1 LHACV
6 TVTPVGQYAK
16 INGIEK
22 TLMTSILLQDPTV
35 ALALGAADPEERFTI
50 TGVDW
55 SQYEHLLV
63 KLGDRVQ
70 YRVTYLEG
78 MLEIMSPSREHEL
91 QKKNI
96 SRLLEAYFEETRT
109 RFWGL
114 GSTTFR
120 RQAQQGGTEPDEC
133 YCIGE
138 EKALP
143 DLAIEIVLTSG
154 GIDKLEVYR
163 RLAVREV
170 WFWQNQQFGVYYLHD
185 EQYTRQPNSVLLP
198 NLDLMMLAEYAV
210 KSDPLAALLEY
221 RARLRQHV

>member
-1 LHACV
+1 
-6 TVTPVGQYAK
+6 
-16 INGIEK
+16 
-22 TLMTSILLQDPTV
+22 MLLRDKTV
-35 ALALGAADPEERFTI
+35 ALALGAEDPEERFIT

-55 SQYEHLLV
+55 QQYEGLLAT
-63 KLGDRVQ
+63 LGDSTR

-78 MLEIMSPSREHEL
+78 ALEIMSPSRRHEL

-120 RQAQQGGTEPDEC
+120 RQERQGGTEPDEC
-133 YCIGE
+133 YCLGE

-154 GIDKLEVYR
+154 GIAKLEVYK
-163 RLAVREV
+163 RLRIQEV
-170 WFWQNQQFGVYYLHD
+170 WFWQNAQFTVYHLRH
-185 EQYTRQPNSVLLP
+185 EQYEIVPKSALLP
-198 NLDLMMLAEYAV
+198 HLDLAVLAEYAV
-210 KSDPLAALLEY
+210 QSDPLAALLGY
-221 RARLRQHV
+221 RQRIRQG

>member
-1 LHACV
+1 
-6 TVTPVGQYAK
+6 
-16 INGIEK
+16 
-22 TLMTSILLQDPTV
+22 MTSILLQDPTV
-35 ALALGAADPEERFTI
+35 ALALGAEDPEERFTI

-55 SQYEHLLV
+55 SQYENLLV
-63 KLGDRVQ
+63 KLGDRVR
-70 YRVTYLEG
+70 YRITYLEG

-96 SRLLEAYFEETRT
+96 SRLLEAYFEKTRT

-120 RQAQQGGTEPDEC
+120 RQARQGGTEPDEC

-138 EKALP
+138 EKAFP
-143 DLAIEIVLTSG
+143 DLAIEIVMTSG

-170 WFWQNQQFGVYYLHD
+170 WFWQNQQFDVYHLHN
-185 EQYTRQPNSVLLP
+185 EQYTRQPHSVLLP
-198 NLDLMMLAEYAV
+198 NLDLMMLAAYAV
-210 KSDPLAALLEY
+210 KSDPLEALLEY
-221 RARLRQHV
+221 RARLRQQV

>member
-1 LHACV
+1 
-6 TVTPVGQYAK
+6 
-16 INGIEK
+16 
-22 TLMTSILLQDPTV
+22 MLLRDQAV
-35 ALALGAADPEERFTI
+35 ALALGAEDPEEWFIT

-55 SQYEHLLV
+55 DQYEGLLAT
-63 KLGDRVQ
+63 LGESTR

-78 MLEIMSPSREHEL
+78 LLAIMSPSRQHEL

-120 RQAQQGGTEPDEC
+120 QQARRGGTEPDEC
-133 YCIGE
+133 YCLGE

-143 DLAIEIVLTSG
+143 DLAIEIVFTSG

-163 RLAVREV
+163 RLGVKEV
-170 WFWQNQQFGVYYLHD
+170 WLWRNRQFEVYHLHS
-185 EQYTRQPNSVLLP
+185 EQYHLRPRSVLLP
-198 NLDLMMLAEYAV
+198 DLNLAMLAEYAV
-210 KSDPLAALLEY
+210 QSDPLTSLLAY
-221 RARLRQHV
+221 RERLRQDG